1 MVICKVST
9 LVLSRLLHCQAW
21 ALLLGLLI
29 PAQAE
34 EALKPDAVPQAQAD

>member
-1 MVICKVST
+1 
-9 LVLSRLLHCQAW
+9 
-21 ALLLGLLI
+21 LLLKLLI